1 MQNLR
6 SSILCYTRIRVSMI
20 DLFRS
25 RYVNGLNSLDIQLHP
40 CSSFSGASND
50 QIMDRVIRL
59 VKKFSKIDSSKVNV
73 HLYTFFSISVISKY
87 SQYLLQ

>member
-25 RYVNGLNSLDIQLHP
+25 RYLNGLNSLDIQLHP

-59 VKKFSKIDSSKVNV
+59 VKKFSKIDSSKVMCICILFLV
-73 HLYTFFSISVISKY
+73 FL
-87 SQYLLQ
+87 

>member
-1 MQNLR
+1 
-6 SSILCYTRIRVSMI
+6 MI

-25 RYVNGLNSLDIQLHP
+25 RYVNVLNSLNIQLHP

-59 VKKFSKIDSSKVNV
+59 VKKFDKIDSSKVLCV
-73 HLYTFFSISVISKY
+73 CIRFSISVISTV
-87 SQYLLQ
+87 STCSNEIIINLLYHFFDLAS